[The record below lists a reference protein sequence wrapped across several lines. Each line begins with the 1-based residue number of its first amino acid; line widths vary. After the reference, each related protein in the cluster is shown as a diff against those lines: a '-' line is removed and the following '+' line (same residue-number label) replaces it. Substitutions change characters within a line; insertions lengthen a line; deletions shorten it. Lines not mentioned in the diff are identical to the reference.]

1 MAIEGRWTYRLLSIS
16 FGLTTSHREY
26 IWEEVFICVYYGHLS
41 FVDAYNMPI
50 HRRKW
55 WIRKINEVVEKQ
67 NQQQNEVVQTP
78 QSRSSGGQSLRA
90 RNIGR

>member
-1 MAIEGRWTYRLLSIS
+1 
-16 FGLTTSHREY
+16 
-26 IWEEVFICVYYGHLS
+26 VFICVYYGHLS
-41 FVDAYNMPI
+41 FADAYNMPI

-67 NQQQNEVVQTP
+67 NQQQNEVVQMP
-78 QSRSSGGQSLRA
+78 KSGSSAGQSLRA

>member
-1 MAIEGRWTYRLLSIS
+1 M
-16 FGLTTSHREY
+16 
-26 IWEEVFICVYYGHLS
+26 FICVYYGHLS

-67 NQQQNEVVQTP
+67 NKQQNEVVKMP
-78 QSRSSGGQSLRA
+78 KSGSSGGQSLRA

>member
-1 MAIEGRWTYRLLSIS
+1 
-16 FGLTTSHREY
+16 
-26 IWEEVFICVYYGHLS
+26 
-41 FVDAYNMPI
+41 MPI

-67 NQQQNEVVQTP
+67 NKQQNEVVKMP
-78 QSRSSGGQSLRA
+78 RQSGSSGGQSLRA

>member
-1 MAIEGRWTYRLLSIS
+1 M
-16 FGLTTSHREY
+16 
-26 IWEEVFICVYYGHLS
+26 FICVYYGHLS
-41 FVDAYNMPI
+41 FADAYNMPI

-67 NQQQNEVVQTP
+67 NQQQNEVVQMP
-78 QSRSSGGQSLRA
+78 KSGSSAGQSLRA

>member
-1 MAIEGRWTYRLLSIS
+1 
-16 FGLTTSHREY
+16 
-26 IWEEVFICVYYGHLS
+26 
-41 FVDAYNMPI
+41 MPI

>member
-1 MAIEGRWTYRLLSIS
+1 M
-16 FGLTTSHREY
+16 
-26 IWEEVFICVYYGHLS
+26 FICVYYGHLS
-41 FVDAYNMPI
+41 FADAYNMPI

-67 NQQQNEVVQTP
+67 NQQQNEVVQMP
-78 QSRSSGGQSLRA
+78 KSGSSGGQSLRA